1 MTIHVKAKQIQWVSV
16 AEKAVATAIQSG
28 LAVVVVA
35 DVASAKAALVAA
47 VAAGLAVLKN
57 AVKDW
62 GSALEKS

>member
-1 MTIHVKAKQIQWVSV
+1 VKAKQIQWVSV

-62 GSALEKS
+62 VSALEKS

>member
-62 GSALEKS
+62 VSALEKS

>member
-1 MTIHVKAKQIQWVSV
+1 VTIHVKAKQIQWVSV

-62 GSALEKS
+62 VSALEKS